1 MTLQVVIKERIPRS
15 FGNACHKSGHLPNT
29 WNRVHF
35 KCKVIKGRDKLLFE
49 VVNHFVL
56 PITFFPTDRDIKTYF
71 RYRKSYTSHVELRSK
86 FTWIIRKV
94 LWDETNVHFFQL
106 MLNDIISIIK
116 LYILVWNIYFT
127 IHFLKSIIFSI
138 LGLKISSRQFIHVI
152 SNFSSK
158 N

>member
-71 RYRKSYTSHVELRSK
+71 RYRKSYKSHVELRSK
-86 FTWIIRKV
+86 FTWILRKV
-94 LWDETNVHFFQL
+94 LWDEINLLCLQL
-106 MLNDIISIIK
+106 MFSEIVISIVYRSSIIYK
-116 LYILVWNIYFT
+116 LNNIFWFEISFFT
-127 IHFLKSIIFSI
+127 IIFLN
-138 LGLKISSRQFIHVI
+138 Q
-152 SNFSSK
+152 
-158 N
+158 

>member
-56 PITFFPTDRDIKTYF
+56 PITFFSTDRDIKTYF
-71 RYRKSYTSHVELRSK
+71 RYRKLYKSHVELRSK
-86 FTWIIRKV
+86 FTWILRQV
-94 LWDETNVHFFQL
+94 LWDETNVYFL
-106 MLNDIISIIK
+106 RLSIIK
-116 LYILVWNIYFT
+116 QYILVWDIFFT
-127 IHFLKSIIFSI
+127 IHFLKSIIFSR
-138 LGLKISSRQFIHVI
+138 LGIKISSRQFIYVI
-152 SNFSSK
+152 PNFSSK

>member
-71 RYRKSYTSHVELRSK
+71 RYRKLYKSHVELRSK
-86 FTWIIRKV
+86 FTWILRKV
-94 LWDETNVHFFQL
+94 HWE
-106 MLNDIISIIK
+106 NDIISIIK
-116 LYILVWNIYFT
+116 QYILVWIIFFT
-127 IHFLKSIIFSI
+127 IHFLKSIIFSR
-138 LGLKISSRQFIHVI
+138 LGIKISGR
-152 SNFSSK
+152 
-158 N
+158 